1 MDVIESNINH
11 MSQLISS
18 ILQYGK
24 TNKVEFKAD
33 YVSIHEIAL
42 QIWEPLTSSYQ
53 LTSKLRFTE
62 DMPKVIGDKN
72 LLRQLLE
79 NLLSNTIKYRKQN
92 EDLDVLLGF
101 EPLNDQFCTF
111 YIKDNGVG
119 IPANQISKVFQMF
132 VRGLNIGQV
141 EGSGIGL
148 SIVKKIVERHNGEV
162 NLKSDEHGTT
172 VLFSLPTSPEYQ
184 KLKKNTKN

>member
-1 MDVIESNINH
+1 M
-11 MSQLISS
+11 
-18 ILQYGK
+18 
-24 TNKVEFKAD
+24 
-33 YVSIHEIAL
+33 
-42 QIWEPLTSSYQ
+42 
-53 LTSKLRFTE
+53 
-62 DMPKVIGDKN
+62 
-72 LLRQLLE
+72 
-79 NLLSNTIKYRKQN
+79 
-92 EDLDVLLGF
+92 DVLLGY